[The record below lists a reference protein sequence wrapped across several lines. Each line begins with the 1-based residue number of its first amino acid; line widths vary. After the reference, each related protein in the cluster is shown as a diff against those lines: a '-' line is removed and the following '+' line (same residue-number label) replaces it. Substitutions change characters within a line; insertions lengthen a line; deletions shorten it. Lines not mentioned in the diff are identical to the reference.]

1 MRSIRVVRPALE
13 RVIISY
19 EVPQT
24 CATHPGSSPADSAI
38 EMNVSRMLYFR
49 HYRTWIPGLNP
60 DSGIKVGPA
69 LRWCTSFEKFMKQT
83 RLFVP
88 NARDTC
94 AHQLH

>member
-24 CATHPGSSPADSAI
+24 CATHPGSSPVDSAI

-60 DSGIKVGPA
+60 DAGTKVG
-69 LRWCTSFEKFMKQT
+69 
-83 RLFVP
+83 RLFGGL
-88 NARDTC
+88 
-94 AHQLH
+94 LHSKSL